1 MGRQDKTLKDYLK
14 QLFAALAMQFLFF
27 FSVKLVSLYS
37 VLYKKQRGRR
47 SGVLREMRAS
57 LKCHPWAVVWPEIH
71 QGAKGEAFSFVLE
84 I

>member
-1 MGRQDKTLKDYLK
+1 MERQDKTVKDCLE

-27 FSVKLVSLYS
+27 FSFKLISLYL
-37 VLYKKQRGRR
+37 VLYKKQRGR
-47 SGVLREMRAS
+47 SGVLRERRAS

-71 QGAKGEAFSFVLE
+71 QDTEGEVFSFILE